1 MSFAETTKILAESRK
16 VIEDGQENNTATLLT
31 LILSVVTSVE
41 KSIKKIESGMESIEK
56 IKTTVTL
63 LSADLRTLTKNLKDL
78 EEKKGEPTSTSL
90 IVDNSNCFHY
100 YDINKPVLNVN
111 KTKLKS
117 KIDEVD
123 QTENIDNQ
131 NVIDKNENMT
141 TDSFHDTNVSFD
153 TENLDMSNSGF
164 KSRYPDMLN
173 ILSLN
178 CCGIIKKLQYPEFET
193 LLRNH
198 DIICLVETKLDDRDE
213 IKLPGYIL
221 KFKNRKKI
229 AKVKSGGIL
238 LGYKQKYEHFIE
250 VIDTG
255 SKFVFWFKIS
265 SKLMNTDT
273 DAVFGIVY
281 IPPEYTSYAS
291 WDAFSQIEN
300 EFLDLS
306 SRYELVSLVGD
317 FNGRTASEKDFLIF
331 DSHDPSNNFS
341 DLIENNFCTLE
352 VVDFSKLFSD
362 VHCPLSIS
370 VYATNVDGCEVP
382 DYIEESVERIRK
394 WDSDKLIEF
403 QQNINQGKIKDLLYN
418 LKEPRVDVNVNIH
431 VEKLC
436 EILIE
441 SAKATFG
448 ISHSKNGKTR
458 QKSFMNKPWFN
469 RECKFARQNYRK
481 FRRKF
486 KINRTTVSR
495 SNLAGSENIYKKTL
509 DKNHRLYRQNLSKK
523 LKELRTKNSREYW
536 KVLNQGKR
544 KKQPDIPIEKLFDFF
559 KDLNASPT
567 DDNGVDL
574 PPLDEDQV
582 NHLNYDL
589 NLYIEKEKF

>member
-1 MSFAETTKILAESRK
+1 MS
-16 VIEDGQENNTATLLT
+16 
-31 LILSVVTSVE
+31 
-41 KSIKKIESGMESIEK
+41 
-56 IKTTVTL
+56 
-63 LSADLRTLTKNLKDL
+63 
-78 EEKKGEPTSTSL
+78 
-90 IVDNSNCFHY
+90 
-100 YDINKPVLNVN
+100 
-111 KTKLKS
+111 
-117 KIDEVD
+117 
-123 QTENIDNQ
+123 
-131 NVIDKNENMT
+131 
-141 TDSFHDTNVSFD
+141 TDSFYDTNASFD
-153 TENLDMSNSGF
+153 TENLDMSNNGL
-164 KSRYPDMLN
+164 KSISPDMLN

-178 CCGIIKKLQYPEFET
+178 CCGIIKKLQYPEFEN
-193 LLRNH
+193 LLRSH

-213 IKLPGYIL
+213 IKLPGYIFR
-221 KFKNRKKI
+221 FKNRKKI

-265 SKLMNTDT
+265 SKIMNTDT
-273 DAVFGIVY
+273 DTVFGIVY

-306 SRYELVSLVGD
+306 SRYKFVSLVGD
-317 FNGRTASEKDFLIF
+317 FNGRTASEKDFLIL

-341 DLIENNFCTLE
+341 DLIENSVSILDFLDIPRERKNRDIGKNKYGSLLLDFCKGNNCFILNGRINGDKEGKLTCRNASVVDYCISNVNFINRFCTLE

-382 DYIEESVERIRK
+382 DYIEESAERIRK

-418 LKEPRVDVNVNIH
+418 LKKPRVDVNVNIH

-436 EILIE
+436 EIFIE

-486 KINRTTVSR
+486 
-495 SNLAGSENIYKKTL
+495 
-509 DKNHRLYRQNLSKK
+509 
-523 LKELRTKNSREYW
+523 
-536 KVLNQGKR
+536 
-544 KKQPDIPIEKLFDFF
+544 
-559 KDLNASPT
+559 
-567 DDNGVDL
+567 
-574 PPLDEDQV
+574 
-582 NHLNYDL
+582 
-589 NLYIEKEKF
+589 